1 MSVVD
6 QIRRVTGIG
15 EQEVNRIVECETSQ
29 LEDLEEVETALKSIG
44 VTLKPRFDVSLAA
57 RIGATSPRDDS
68 NQLGLLW
75 RLSFFYDEIRA
86 SRLGDSLGIGN
97 SRD

>member
-1 MSVVD
+1 MTVSHRQASRRPGGDPVSVVD
-6 QIRRVTGIG
+6 QIRRLTAID

-57 RIGATSPRDDS
+57 RIGATSAR
-68 NQLGLLW
+68 
-75 RLSFFYDEIRA
+75 R
-86 SRLGDSLGIGN
+86 
-97 SRD
+97 